1 MDIFLIALIV
11 LCLWGVKFSATGHT
25 DYISRSQTDSIKGI
39 FAIIILYSHMRGY
52 FVSDVPYS
60 SGYNVMLNYLGQLMV
75 VMFLLYSGY
84 GIMEALK
91 RNRKKYMD
99 TFLTHRVGKVWL
111 MFALAVGLFM
121 LLNAILS
128 IKHEP
133 IKYLTSLI
141 AWDSIGN
148 SNWFVFDILVL
159 YLLTYFALLISSKW
173 GGVKYLVLAVYALTA
188 ALVIILWQ
196 SGKGMWWYDTIL
208 AYPTGMFYSIYKA
221 KIEQMVRGWRWWL
234 ITFIIA
240 ALFIFCRFKLYILV
254 DLLDNTFGYML
265 NFAVAVFV
273 SSIFAMLVLL
283 LTMKIKLDNPA
294 LRWLGV
300 NAFAIYILQRLA
312 MILGQHFGWNKN
324 AVLFAC
330 FVIPATLLISAIY
343 TAGTNRLNRKLFR

>member
-208 AYPTGMFYSIYKA
+208 AYPTGMLYSIYKA

-234 ITFIIA
+234 ITFI
-240 ALFIFCRFKLYILV
+240 
-254 DLLDNTFGYML
+254 
-265 NFAVAVFV
+265 
-273 SSIFAMLVLL
+273 
-283 LTMKIKLDNPA
+283 
-294 LRWLGV
+294 
-300 NAFAIYILQRLA
+300 
-312 MILGQHFGWNKN
+312 
-324 AVLFAC
+324 
-330 FVIPATLLISAIY
+330 
-343 TAGTNRLNRKLFR
+343 